1 MTMAD
6 KIVVLREGYVE
17 QVGAPL
23 DLYHKPANKFV
34 AGFIGSP
41 AMNFIDGT
49 ISGISDKSVELE
61 LNNDLKIQIPCQPGN
76 DAATGSP
83 VSAGVRP
90 EHIELTSEK
99 EAKLRGEVFAVERL
113 GGETYLYV
121 NTESN
126 KELTVH
132 AAGDKVVSVGDSVSI
147 GFSPNTCHVFDGQ
160 GQVFEK
166 LAA

>member
-1 MTMAD
+1 
-6 KIVVLREGYVE
+6 
-17 QVGAPL
+17 
-23 DLYHKPANKFV
+23 
-34 AGFIGSP
+34 
-41 AMNFIDGT
+41 MNFMDGT
-49 ISGISDKSVELE
+49 ISGISAESVELE

-76 DAATGSP
+76 DSVTGSP

-132 AAGDKVVSVGDSVSI
+132 AAGDKIVSVGDSVSI
-147 GFSPNTCHVFDGQ
+147 GFSPNICHVFDGQ